1 MDSRGVSPGGG
12 GGRREWRDARPGP
25 PGTTKKSLSLLLFI
39 LSVQVFE
46 VSLEYCFYDYWSTST
61 NGFA

>member
-25 PGTTKKSLSLLLFI
+25 PGTNKKSLSFLLI

-46 VSLEYCFYDYWSTST
+46 VSLENCFYDY
-61 NGFA
+61 